1 MQTAKRDVRNQL
13 LTGDTAMKTTSFLIL
28 SLFLLSSCT
37 WVRVTPEGESVRLL
51 SQSQATDCSRLGS
64 TTSTTSSRLLFIPR
78 GSEQVQAELVDLARN
93 EAGLMGGNAIVAES
107 TVINGRQQFIV
118 YRCP

>member
-1 MQTAKRDVRNQL
+1 
-13 LTGDTAMKTTSFLIL
+13 MKTTSVLFVC
-28 SLFLLSSCT
+28 LFLLSSCT
-37 WVRVTPEGESVRLL
+37 WVRLAPEGEGVRLL
-51 SQSQATDCSRLGS
+51 SQSQAGNCSRLGT

-78 GSEQVQAELVDLARN
+78 GSEKVQAELVDLARN

-107 TVINGRQQFIV
+107 TVANGRQQFVV